1 MTRTLGQVREQNT
14 NLASF
19 VAEMTEE
26 VEGMVRRTDRMEEF
40 MAQYGYKPTARVE
53 VTKILPG
60 DTEPTNKGKYLN
72 DAKLGHFKAGLFRV
86 RGQYRSARSCRVQ

>member
-1 MTRTLGQVREQNT
+1 MAAERLHDDVLQLKSEMARTLGQVREQNT

-53 VTKILPG
+53 LSKILSG
-60 DTEPTNKGKYLN
+60 DTEQPNQGKYLN
-72 DAKLGHFKAGLFRV
+72 DAKCGHFQA
-86 RGQYRSARSCRVQ
+86 

>member
-1 MTRTLGQVREQNT
+1 MAAERLQDDVLQLKSEMTRTLGKVREQNT

-40 MAQYGYKPTARVE
+40 MAKYGYKPTGRVE
-53 VTKILPG
+53 LSKILTG
-60 DTEPTNKGKYLN
+60 DSDQNIPGKY
-72 DAKLGHFKAGLFRV
+72 
-86 RGQYRSARSCRVQ
+86 

>member
-19 VAEMTEE
+19 VAEMEVE

-53 VTKILPG
+53 VNKILSG
-60 DTEPTNKGKYLN
+60 DTEQPNQGKYFN
-72 DAKLGHFKAGLFRV
+72 DGFHLRAERT
-86 RGQYRSARSCRVQ
+86 

>member
-1 MTRTLGQVREQNT
+1 MTRTLGQVRKQNT

-40 MAQYGYKPTARVE
+40 MAKYGYKPTARVE
-53 VTKILPG
+53 LSKILTG
-60 DTEPTNKGKYLN
+60 DSDQNIPGKY
-72 DAKLGHFKAGLFRV
+72 
-86 RGQYRSARSCRVQ
+86 